1 MKILALSLSALLST
15 SSLGFAAGFE
25 VLKPHRAVYDVKLE
39 NAAERSGIKGMK
51 GRIVYEVQG
60 NECEG
65 ISIRYRFVT
74 TINTGR
80 DDFTTDQQTATYE
93 SPDGK
98 EFSFETKSFVN
109 DQPDQKISGN
119 ASIKSDGV
127 TVNLKGDEP
136 RELNLGEG
144 IFTTTHLID
153 ILNAAAKGDQF
164 LTHNVFD
171 GSGDADKML
180 NSASVIGKAKVVEE
194 PLEGE
199 APEVLDIFGERKA
212 WPVTMSYFDQ
222 KQDNTGESV
231 PIYEASFLLYGDGLT
246 RQLKMKYPD
255 YELQA
260 ALTKV
265 EYFDAPACQLEN

>member
-1 MKILALSLSALLST
+1 MKILATSLSVLLST
-15 SSLGFAAGFE
+15 TSLGFAAGFE
-25 VLKPHRAVYDVKLE
+25 ILKPHRAVYDVTLE
-39 NAAERSGIKGMK
+39 NAEERSGIKGMK

-60 NECEG
+60 NECDG

-74 TINTGR
+74 TITTGR

-109 DQPDQKISGN
+109 DQADQKISGN
-119 ASIKSDGV
+119 ASVRNEGV
-127 TVNLKGDEP
+127 IVNLKGEEP
-136 RELNLGEG
+136 RQLNLGEG
-144 IFTTTHLID
+144 IFTTSHLVD

-164 LTHNVFD
+164 LNHNVFD

-180 NSASVIGKAKVVEE
+180 SSASVIGKPKLIEA

-199 APEVLDIFGERKA
+199 SSEILEVFSERKA
-212 WPVTMSYFDQ
+212 WPVTMSYFEP
-222 KQDNTGESV
+222 KQDNTGEAL

-246 RQLKMKYPD
+246 RQLKMRYPD

-265 EYFDAPACQLEN
+265 EYFDSTACQLEN

>member
-1 MKILALSLSALLST
+1 MKILATSLSVLLST
-15 SSLGFAAGFE
+15 TSLGFAAGFE
-25 VLKPHRAVYDVKLE
+25 ILKPHRAVYDVTLE
-39 NAAERSGIKGMK
+39 NAEERSGIKGMK

-60 NECEG
+60 NECDG

-74 TINTGR
+74 TITTGR

-109 DQPDQKISGN
+109 DQADQKISGN
-119 ASIKSDGV
+119 ASVRNDGV
-127 TVNLKGDEP
+127 IVNLKGEEP
-136 RELNLGEG
+136 RQLNLGEG
-144 IFTTTHLID
+144 IFTTSHLVD

-164 LTHNVFD
+164 LNHNVFD

-180 NSASVIGKAKVVEE
+180 SSASVIGKPKLIEA

-199 APEVLDIFGERKA
+199 SSEILDVFSERKA
-212 WPVTMSYFDQ
+212 WPVTMSYFEP
-222 KQDNTGESV
+222 KQDNTGEAL

-265 EYFDAPACQLEN
+265 EYFDSTACQLEN